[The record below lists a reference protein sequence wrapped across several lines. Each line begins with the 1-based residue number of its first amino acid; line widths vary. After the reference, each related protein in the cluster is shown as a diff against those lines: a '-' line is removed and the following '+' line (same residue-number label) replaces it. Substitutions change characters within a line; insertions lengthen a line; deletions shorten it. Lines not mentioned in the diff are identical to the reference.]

1 MKKRNKLIVV
11 CVTVATLLASIGI
24 STYAYG
30 GTEHRTDNTSNM
42 TNTRINV
49 PNVNVGTE
57 SYSYFL
63 DNAQAWHNDR
73 DYYGNGA
80 VSVTNYRD
88 NPDTTYTLPY
98 LYNYYYRSSSASY
111 DKLRYTL
118 PSPHSSFRVTYDK
131 YFLYFDDLNV
141 LELTTSASEDVPV
154 TYRVSYNYSV
164 PHYDAENN
172 VVRYDR
178 AVTEVVD
185 YVSSGGSVSI
195 PMTPPHAIT
204 NGYEAIY
211 DLRVTTW
218 NVAFDTITIGTVF
231 DTYETLKV
239 LEQEELERLIGEYK
253 TSYTPVPV
261 LENLWRSLYGAVDD
275 FFAIEFFPG
284 FNLGTIV
291 FISLGLAVLGLVLKF
306 FAGG

>member
-1 MKKRNKLIVV
+1 MKKRSKIVLV
-11 CVTVATLLASIGI
+11 CITIVTLFASIGI
-24 STYAYG
+24 STFAYG
-30 GTEHRTDNTSNM
+30 GTEHRTDNASDM

-49 PNVNVGTE
+49 PSVSVGTGT
-57 SYSYFL
+57 YSYFL
-63 DNAQAWHNDR
+63 DNAQAWHKDR

-88 NPDTTYTLPY
+88 NPDTTYTLSY
-98 LYNYYYRSSSASY
+98 LYNYYYRSSVASY
-111 DKLRYTL
+111 DELRYTL
-118 PSPHSSFRVTYDK
+118 PSSHSSFRVTYDK

-141 LELTTSASEDVPV
+141 LKLTSNTAEDVPV

-164 PHYDAENN
+164 ANYDAESN
-172 VVRYDR
+172 VITYDR
-178 AVTEVVD
+178 AVTEVVE
-185 YVSSGGSVSI
+185 YTSVNGFVSI
-195 PMTPPHAIT
+195 PMTPPRAIREG
-204 NGYEAIY
+204 NDAVY
-211 DLRVTTW
+211 DLRITCW
-218 NVAFDTITIGTVF
+218 NTSFDTITIGTCF

-239 LEQEELERLIGEYK
+239 LEMEELERLIGQYK

-284 FNLGTIV
+284 FSLGTIV
-291 FISLGLAVLGLVLKF
+291 FIALGLACLGLILKF